1 MIKSMTG
8 YGRGESQEN
17 GQRVEVEVK
26 AFNHRYCDVVPHL
39 PRSLAVLET
48 KVRNLIRE
56 RFSRGR
62 IEVFVQFEESAAA
75 GPKLELDLAL
85 AREYHEALKTLQES
99 LGIPGEV
106 RLDTL
111 TAFREIFA
119 RKEVERDIEKEWAL
133 LLPALEAALNGLEEA
148 RRQEGGNLEKDF
160 SQRLAAVE
168 KMLADIERR
177 SPAVLAG
184 YRDRLAQRVQ
194 ELAGGV
200 EIDAARLAQE
210 VAFLAER
217 SDITEELVRA
227 RSHLGRF
234 RAFLKQPEP
243 AGRKLEFLL
252 QEMNREVNTIGS
264 KANDADIAQLVVA
277 IKSELEKMREQVQ
290 NIE

>member
-8 YGRGESQEN
+8 YGRGEWQEN
-17 GQRVEVEVK
+17 GKHVEVEAK
-26 AFNHRYCDVVPHL
+26 AFNHRYCDIVPHL
-39 PRSLAVLET
+39 PRTLSVLET
-48 KVRNLIRE
+48 KVRNLIRD

-62 IEVFVQFEESAAA
+62 IEVFVQFTETAEA
-75 GPKLELDLAL
+75 GPKLELDLDL
-85 AREYHEALKTLQES
+85 AREYHAALQTLQES

-119 RKEVERDIEKEWAL
+119 RREAERDIEKEWGL
-133 LLPALEAALNGLEEA
+133 LRPALEAALNGLEET
-148 RRQEGGNLEKDF
+148 RRQEGSNLEKDF
-160 SQRLAAVE
+160 SRRLTIVE
-168 KMLADIERR
+168 NMLAEIEQR
-177 SPAVLAG
+177 SPAVLQA

-200 EIDAARLAQE
+200 EIDPARLAQE
-210 VAFLAER
+210 VALLAER

-227 RSHLGRF
+227 RSHLARF

-252 QEMNREVNTIGS
+252 QEMNRETNTVGS
-264 KANDADIAQLVVA
+264 KSNDAEIAHVVIG